1 MACSMPGM
9 SGLNGHPPT
18 AMRMFLAV
26 SVDVSPVAV
35 VCTWME
41 LGPVSEPRASMTS
54 TPAFLRTKFW

>member
-26 SVDVSPVAV
+26 SEDVSPVAV
-35 VCTWME
+35 VCTSME

-54 TPAFLRTKFW
+54 TPAFLSTKFW